1 MIGPIHPGVTLRED
15 FMEPHGL
22 SANRLARALGI
33 PQNRISDIARGRR
46 GITADTA
53 LRLER
58 AFGVSAAFWLNLQSH
73 YELEVAE
80 RDNGAAIRQA
90 VRRVESVAG
99 RSPVHGERL
108 TWRPLRSGFRTPSGT
123 GWRRWRPGAA

>member
-15 FMEPHGL
+15 FMEPYQL
-22 SANRLARALGI
+22 SANSLAKALGI
-33 PQNRISDIARGRR
+33 PQNRVSDIVRGRR

-58 AFGVSAAFWLNLQSH
+58 AFGVSAAFWLNLQAQ

-80 RDNGAAIRQA
+80 RQAGSVIRQTVKRLASA
-90 VRRVESVAG
+90 V
-99 RSPVHGERL
+99 
-108 TWRPLRSGFRTPSGT
+108 
-123 GWRRWRPGAA
+123 

>member
-1 MIGPIHPGVTLRED
+1 MIGPIHPGATLRED
-15 FMEPHGL
+15 FMEPYGL
-22 SANRLARALGI
+22 SANGLARALGI
-33 PQNRISDIARGRR
+33 PQNRISDIVRGRR

-80 RDNGAAIRQA
+80 RDNGAAIRRT
-90 VRRVESVAG
+90 VRRLE
-99 RSPVHGERL
+99 
-108 TWRPLRSGFRTPSGT
+108 T
-123 GWRRWRPGAA
+123 AA

>member
-22 SANRLARALGI
+22 SAARLADALGVSR
-33 PQNRISDIARGRR
+33 NRIGNILRGRC
-46 GITADTA
+46 GVTADTA

-73 YELEVAE
+73 YELEVAS
-80 RDNGAAIRQA
+80 RRAGPAIDGAVKRFA
-90 VRRVESVAG
+90 
-99 RSPVHGERL
+99 SP
-108 TWRPLRSGFRTPSGT
+108 
-123 GWRRWRPGAA
+123 AAA

>member
-22 SANRLARALGI
+22 SATRLAEALGVSR
-33 PQNRISDIARGRR
+33 NRIGNILRGRC

-53 LRLER
+53 LRLEH

-73 YELEVAE
+73 YELERADREAGPTIDETVK
-80 RDNGAAIRQA
+80 RFSSPAAA
-90 VRRVESVAG
+90 
-99 RSPVHGERL
+99 
-108 TWRPLRSGFRTPSGT
+108 
-123 GWRRWRPGAA
+123 